1 MRSRQALAEALE
13 LEEKLG
19 HIRARKGLLSFA
31 LATMPDFEVNWHHRA
46 IARAMNAMR
55 DGKTPR
61 ELLASFGIV
70 GRNLERQLA
79 SPHEVTGLY
88 AGMTDPAMVDTPI
101 SGLQVAI
108 QPRAGKTEMLS
119 RRAPAWWLGCD
130 PDAQII
136 ACSYAAE
143 IAAQVNLAVQRIID
157 SEAYAPIFPATQ
169 LSGMHGSVKGRNW
182 QRTSHMFEVVG
193 RRGYYK
199 NAGAGGPITGTGA
212 TLAICDDLTKN
223 RAEAESAV
231 MRERNW
237 DWYRSTLY
245 TRLEKKAHKALIGT
259 RWHAADVQGKLL
271 DQAKGDPEAD
281 QWFCLTF
288 PSVLDCAP
296 GPGDPRKAGE
306 ALWPNKY
313 SLRRLAA
320 IRASVGAYE
329 WEALYQQRPSP
340 RGGGIIKDSWW
351 RYYDRIPEG
360 VLTYTL
366 SVDLSFAERGDY
378 SAFTVWA
385 QKDADHY
392 LVDLGHHRVGFT
404 EQIRVFEMLCQKW
417 PKVRAKLVENA
428 ANGAALVDALKRKI
442 PGIIP
447 IRPEGSKELRV
458 DAVAPLI
465 EAGNVWLPQ
474 PQSAPWVD
482 ILIQEFRAFPT
493 GAFDDV
499 VDSTSQYLRWASAK
513 KNYLSGTAP
522 RGDTRAS
529 PWVGRGA
536 PL

>member
-1 MRSRQALAEALE
+1 MRSRQVLAEALE

-61 ELLASFGIV
+61 ELLATFGIA
-70 GRNLERQLA
+70 GRELERQLA

-88 AGMTDPAMVDTPI
+88 AGMTDPAMVDIPI

-157 SEAYAPIFPATQ
+157 SEAYASIFPATQ
-169 LSGMHGSVKGRNW
+169 LSGMHAGGKGRNW

-199 NAGAGGPITGTGA
+199 NAGAGGPITGAGA

-296 GPGDPRKAGE
+296 GPGDPRKTGE

-313 SLRRLAA
+313 SLKRLSA

-351 RYYDRIPEG
+351 RYYDRLPDG
-360 VLTYTL
+360 ALTYTL
-366 SVDLSFAERGDY
+366 SVDLSFADRGDY
-378 SAFTVWA
+378 NAYTVWGS
-385 QKDADHY
+385 KGADHY
-392 LVDLGHHRVGFT
+392 LLDLVHLRQAFIDQVKT
-404 EQIRVFEMLCQKW
+404 FEMLCKKW
-417 PKVRAKLVENA
+417 PKVRVKLVEQA
-428 ANGAALVDALKRKI
+428 ANGAALIDTLKRKI
-442 PGIIP
+442 PGIIAV
-447 IRPEGSKELRV
+447 RPEGSKQLRV
-458 DAVAPLI
+458 DSVAPLI
-465 EAGNVWLPQ
+465 EAGNVHLPT
-474 PQSAPWVD
+474 PDAKPWVE
-482 ILIQEFRAFPT
+482 ILTQEFSAFPT
-493 GAFDDV
+493 GAHDDV
-499 VDSTSQYLRWASAK
+499 VDSVSQFLHYQSKRP
-513 KNYLSGTAP
+513 NYLSGAAP
-522 RGDTRAS
+522 HGDTRTSQWLGTKA
-529 PWVGRGA
+529 R
-536 PL
+536 